1 MAAETN
7 FLKLTGRVGSNPTS
21 CITFQCTR
29 GGIVTFQCTRGGIGR
44 RIAAAMSGKNKQ

>member
-29 GGIVTFQCTRGGIGR
+29 GGIGR
-44 RIAAAMSGKNKQ
+44 RIAAAVSGKTSNDLYG

>member
-21 CITFQCTR
+21 CITFQCN
-29 GGIVTFQCTRGGIGR
+29 RGGIGR
-44 RIAAAMSGKNKQ
+44 RIVAAVSGRIGNDPYG